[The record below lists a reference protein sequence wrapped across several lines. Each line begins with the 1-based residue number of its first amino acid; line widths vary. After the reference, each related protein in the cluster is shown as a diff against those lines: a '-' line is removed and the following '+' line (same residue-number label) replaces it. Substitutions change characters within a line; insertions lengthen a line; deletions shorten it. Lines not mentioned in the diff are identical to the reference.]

1 MKKKNYVVGTLV
13 AGTAITLA
21 TAGASTVSADTNQ
34 VLNTGTDKLT
44 VENKTLQQVAST
56 PINEATETT
65 ENDVYVAQEAA
76 NQAQTAVDVQQSA
89 VATATEAYENAE
101 QIHSQAK
108 EQLTSAEEKVA
119 QATPENIQ
127 KAEEAV
133 VTTTTVLTTKEEA
146 IQPATESVKQAQADV
161 VAQEKVVEAAKQATS
176 KEQADVDA
184 AQQNVD
190 NAQAILDGTGAQ
202 AIYDAQAKAQDIV
215 NKDKAKVDE
224 AQSKLEAAHEADKK
238 RQEAI
243 DDAQRVADKAAKTL
257 SNKTTELSTANSYN
271 ATVKAELADK
281 QLAFEHAENNY
292 KGIQNFVVTSDYV
305 QALKDYVNNPYNIL
319 SEREKWDEWNEDAK
333 TRLKAANQA
342 NVEANLKYSINLN
355 DDNTTEY
362 DVNNLPKDLQTELSH
377 YASYLLNQIRTIF
390 GTPLTTVT
398 SSSVDFVDKSTDK
411 SVSKNWDTWTSGHDD
426 ESIWST
432 AVEYGLTDKNNRV
445 GNYHEN
451 WSGAHFYDRDYD
463 SNGYVLVTGTAKVT
477 KQTLKRAVHQ
487 AVIGFMFNGREWLHA
502 QSISGLT
509 DKSFKY
515 ISGQGYVEQY
525 DDAVYLGIDFTKVNG
540 KAGVHFITVGTH
552 DLTSDSTFDTELI
565 ENPYNIEKIT
575 KVYQDTLRVRDEVKL
590 QVDQANLRLEQA
602 QKDYDTAL
610 KNDKVANETLA
621 KVQSVA
627 IQTVAA
633 QTELNKVQSI
643 LEESQKILDQA
654 NANVVT
660 LEADIKEKKANLD
673 AAQTELV
680 LQQSELKV
688 AKDNQAKEEA
698 KLSNLEGILNKALEN
713 LKQAQSELEQA
724 KQAVQST
731 EQELLDLQHAQE
743 KLENA
748 QLHYAK
754 VQQNLVETKA
764 KLDSEAK
771 ILEALQA
778 ERDAKQSIYQDL
790 KTKFEAAQAILKDL
804 EEKAKDNVIVTLPDG
819 TVIAIPKDGLLTHEK
834 PAIDIAVVKD
844 AIAKGQDVT
853 IVDGKVVVDEKKGA
867 VSPIVSKPQTSV
879 VTVNKKDTYSR
890 VEQTKTLPNTG
901 AENSIILMGIGV
913 ALGGLGLAGVRK
925 RTQG

>member
-1 MKKKNYVVGTLV
+1 MKKKYIVRTLV
-13 AGTAITLA
+13 AGTAVTLA

-34 VLNTGTDKLT
+34 VLNTGTDELT

-56 PINEATETT
+56 LINEATETT
-65 ENDVYVAQEAA
+65 ANDVYVAQEAA
-76 NQAQTAVDVQQSA
+76 NQAQTAVDAQQSA
-89 VATATEAYENAE
+89 VATATEAYESAE

-108 EQLTSAEEKVA
+108 EQLTSAEEKAA

-133 VTTTTVLTTKEEA
+133 VSATTVLTTKEEA

-161 VAQEKVVEAAKQATS
+161 TAQEKVVEAAKQATT
-176 KEQADVDA
+176 KEEADVDVV
-184 AQQNVD
+184 QQNVD

-281 QLAFEHAENNY
+281 QLTFEKAENDYN
-292 KGIQNFVVTSDYV
+292 GLQHFVVTPDYV
-305 QALKDYVNNPYNIL
+305 QALKDYVNNPYSIL

-411 SVSKNWDTWTSGHDD
+411 SVSKNWDSWTSGHDD

-432 AVEYGLTDKNNRV
+432 AVEYGLTDKNYPVR
-445 GNYHEN
+445 NYHEN
-451 WSGAHFYDRDYD
+451 WSGTYFYDRDYD
-463 SNGYVLVTGTAKVT
+463 SDGFISISGREKVT
-477 KQTLKRAVHQ
+477 KQTLKRAVHH
-487 AVIGFMFNGREWLHA
+487 AVVSFMFNGREWLHA
-502 QSISGLT
+502 RSIAGLT
-509 DKSFKY
+509 DKSTDY
-515 ISGQGYVEQY
+515 VSGQGYVEKY
-525 DDAVYLGIDFTKVNG
+525 DDVVYLGIDFTKVNG

-552 DLTSDSTFDTELI
+552 NLTSDSTFDTVSI
-565 ENPYNIEKIT
+565 DNPYNKEKIT

-621 KVQSVA
+621 KAQSVA
-627 IQTVAA
+627 VQTVVA
-633 QTELNKVQSI
+633 QAELNKVQSI

-660 LEADIKEKKANLD
+660 LEADIKEKKASLD
-673 AAQTELV
+673 AAQAELA
-680 LQQSELKV
+680 LQQSELKA
-688 AKDNQAKEEA
+688 AKDNQAKEEVQ
-698 KLSNLEGILNKALEN
+698 LERLEGILNKALEN
-713 LKQAQSELEQA
+713 LKLAQSDLEQA

-743 KLENA
+743 KLKNA
-748 QLHYAK
+748 QLAYTRA
-754 VQQNLVETKA
+754 QQNLEETKA
-764 KLDSEAK
+764 KLENETK
-771 ILEALQA
+771 ILETLQA
-778 ERDAKQSIYQDL
+778 ERDTKQSIYQDL
-790 KTKFEAAQAILKDL
+790 KARYEAAQVILRDL

-819 TVIAIPKDGLLTHEK
+819 TVIAIPKDVPTAQEK
-834 PAIDIAVVKD
+834 LALDINTIKD
-844 AIAKGQDVT
+844 AITKGLEVT
-853 IVDGKVVVDEKKGA
+853 VVDGKAVVDEKKGV

-890 VEQTKTLPNTG
+890 VEQAKTLPNTG